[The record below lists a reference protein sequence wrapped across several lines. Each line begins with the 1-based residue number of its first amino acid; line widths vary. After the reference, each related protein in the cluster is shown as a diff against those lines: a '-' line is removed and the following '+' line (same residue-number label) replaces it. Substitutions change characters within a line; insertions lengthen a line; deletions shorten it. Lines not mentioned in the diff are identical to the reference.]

1 MLLQGYPAG
10 KNKSCASGGQASH
23 QNYGPPETKD
33 PTDMAGWRIPQKC
46 NSSGSSKSQ
55 AWRPTVRRT
64 HMRGTHA
71 HWANWSEISSAAANQ
86 AHDQFP
92 QLVSSVE

>member
-1 MLLQGYPAG
+1 MTGVCLSGPDPVKSLITAMLLQGYPAG

-71 HWANWSEISSAAANQ
+71 H
-86 AHDQFP
+86 
-92 QLVSSVE
+92 